1 MAQNCG
7 QGGLLI
13 PPLSTASWVYNLHT
27 YNTHKL
33 QASQSGW
40 ADLKICGH
48 QGPAASWERGRLITQ
63 RARLPRHG
71 KERMKAGRHSDSSSS
86 SPTQILRPGSAL
98 PLSLQLICQGLGN
111 NWEMGGRE
119 QRERRKACCCGYWEG
134 APAGLKPAEVTWANI
149 PWL

>member
-40 ADLKICGH
+40 ADLKNMRPPGTCSFMGEGKADH
-48 QGPAASWERGRLITQ
+48 PAGKAPPSWEGENEGKETQ
-63 RARLPRHG
+63 RF
-71 KERMKAGRHSDSSSS
+71 
-86 SPTQILRPGSAL
+86 
-98 PLSLQLICQGLGN
+98 
-111 NWEMGGRE
+111 
-119 QRERRKACCCGYWEG
+119 
-134 APAGLKPAEVTWANI
+134 
-149 PWL
+149 